1 MSHIQC
7 INIFATADFDIKKYA
22 DFSKQE
28 PVSLEILDKC
38 CNLFAVNYLI
48 YRE

>member
-28 PVSLEILDKC
+28 SVSLQK
-38 CNLFAVNYLI
+38 YLI
-48 YRE
+48 NAVTYLLLII